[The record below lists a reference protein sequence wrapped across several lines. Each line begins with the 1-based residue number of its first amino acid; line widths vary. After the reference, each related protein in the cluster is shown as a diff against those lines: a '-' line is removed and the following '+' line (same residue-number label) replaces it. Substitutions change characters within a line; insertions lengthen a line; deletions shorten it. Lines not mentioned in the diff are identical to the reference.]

1 MQQNTISKRYH
12 LTQKLGEGG
21 MGTVYHAHDRL
32 TGQAVALKL
41 VNANPV
47 NLHTNSRS
55 SNPSNDPRLSL
66 AHEFQMM
73 ASLRHP
79 HIVTVLDYG
88 FGRDSQPFFT
98 MTLLEN
104 AQTFLQAAHNQ
115 SLQTKVEL
123 TIQVL
128 QALAYIHRRD
138 ILHRDLKPSNVLV
151 KDGHARV
158 ADFGLAQTPDD
169 AHAGIAGTLAY
180 MSPEVLM
187 GDPPSKASDLFA
199 LGVMLYEIISGKH
212 PFVKD
217 NITETITAILS
228 QDPSWDA
235 LDVSLDLVM
244 VIQRL
249 LEKSPADRYQTATEV
264 IQALSEAI
272 EIPLSTETSDI
283 RESFIQAARFVG
295 RETELAQLRMSLDKI
310 VEASKFPLRSDT
322 DQAVGARWLIGGESG
337 VGKSRLVE
345 EIRIRALVQ
354 GVMVVRGQAV
364 AEGGLPY
371 HLWRELLKRM
381 VLVVDLDDQNLSILK
396 HIIPDLPTLL
406 ERDIADYPN
415 ADDRI
420 TFQKR
425 LFSAIEALFRKTLS
439 VMPVLLIAEDLQ
451 WASES
456 LMLLKEVSQL
466 AFDHPLMVIGVY
478 RDDERPNL
486 PSELPDFNHIALKRL
501 NTTEI
506 TRLSQSILGDMGE
519 RPQVIDLLERETEGN
534 VFFLVEVVRALA
546 EDAGSLADIGTATLP
561 SQIFAGGIKRI
572 VEYRLNR
579 ISESARALLN
589 RVAVAGRQI
598 DRKIIAV
605 LAPDVDIEAWLTEC
619 VNAAVLN
626 VADGEYRFAH
636 DKLREGVLLH
646 LTDDQSRQYN
656 AQVASAIETVYAD
669 TIENFAGVLAQHYYK
684 AQNPQKEAHYTL
696 IAAEQAENAYDHL
709 EARRLYERLLAMHA
723 VQFSDNPTLY
733 LAKVFYGIG
742 RAYYGVSDYDGVR
755 QWQKKALE
763 KAHEA
768 NDLRLIAHAEYALG
782 EVDMRQGNFESA
794 ISLIQA
800 SKEKYE
806 QLKEHKQFAYCL
818 SSIAMMQSRL
828 NASNQEMQQFMRQ
841 SLDIMRTTGDEVAI
855 ARALNNYAI
864 SIDMS
869 GDLEGALEI
878 YHESLTMRRRIN
890 DRAGI
895 SYSLNNIGAVLTDLG
910 RYDEA
915 INYLMEARK
924 YMLAIGEKI
933 SIATNASAIG
943 DLNMKIGQLAES
955 RKWQLE
961 SLKIRQQ
968 TQDKHGIV
976 KSYELLIQLEL
987 KEDNPIGTWDWFE
1000 KLLDMLDPQNQDTFF
1015 MKKDIILAAR
1025 DIFKHIGDHAKALI
1039 VVVAL
1044 YQDRVSRNYPV
1055 DQSEKD
1061 IAELQ
1066 TKLGDAYA
1074 EVRALADKE
1083 TLDTVIEKLR
1093 DEYKPKFQD
1102 ASC

>member
-1 MQQNTISKRYH
+1 MHENTISKRYH

-55 SNPSNDPRLSL
+55 SNPSNDPNLSL

-79 HIVTVLDYG
+79 HIITVLDYG
-88 FGRDSQPFFT
+88 FGCDSQPFFT

-115 SLQTKVEL
+115 TLKTKVEL

-128 QALAYIHRRD
+128 QALAYIPGRD

-228 QDPSWDA
+228 QDPLWDA

-264 IQALSEAI
+264 IQALSEAL
-272 EIPLSTETSDI
+272 EIPLSAETSDI

-295 RETELAQLRMSLDKI
+295 RETELAQLRMSVDKI
-310 VEASKFPLRSDT
+310 VEASKFPLRGDT

-345 EIRIRALVQ
+345 EVRIRALVH
-354 GVMVVRGQAV
+354 GVMVVRGQAIT
-364 AEGGLPY
+364 EGGLPY

-381 VLVVDLDDQNLSILK
+381 VLMVDIDDQDLSVLK
-396 HIIPDLPTLL
+396 EIVPDLPTLL

-425 LFSAIEALFRKTLS
+425 LFSAVEEVFRKTLS

-456 LMLLKEVSQL
+456 LTLLKEVSQL

-486 PSELPDFNHIALKRL
+486 SSELPDFNHIALNRL
-501 NTTEI
+501 NTAEI

-572 VEYRLNR
+572 VDYRLNR
-579 ISESARALLN
+579 ISEPSRELLN

-605 LAPDVDIEAWLTEC
+605 ITPDVDIEAWLTEC

-626 VADGEYRFAH
+626 VADGIYRFAH

-646 LTDDQSRQYN
+646 LTDDQTRVYN
-656 AQVASAIETVYAD
+656 AQVASAIETVYMD
-669 TIENFAGVLAQHYYK
+669 TIESFAGVLAQHYYK
-684 AQNPQKEAHYTL
+684 ADNPQKEAHYAF
-696 IAAEQAENAYDHL
+696 IAAKQAESAYDHA
-709 EARRLYERLLAMHA
+709 ESRRLYERLLAMHA
-723 VQFSDNPTLY
+723 EQFSDNPTVY
-733 LAKVFYGIG
+733 LAKIYHGLG
-742 RAYYGVSDYDGVR
+742 RAYYGVSDFENVLL
-755 QWQKKALE
+755 WQTKSLE
-763 KAHEA
+763 LAKQADNLFAIAEAEHAIGEAHF
-768 NDLRLIAHAEYALG
+768 
-782 EVDMRQGNFESA
+782 RQGNYDNA
-794 ISLIQA
+794 VQWTQA
-800 SKEKYE
+800 SLEHYQ
-806 QLKEHKQFAYCL
+806 QLGEHKKATY
-818 SSIAMMQSRL
+818 
-828 NASNQEMQQFMRQ
+828 
-841 SLDIMRTTGDEVAI
+841 SLMSLGVVQARTGALQDAIKTNLQALEQMKRTDDEIAI
-855 ARALNNYAI
+855 ARSMNNYAI
-864 SIDMS
+864 CIDMS
-869 GDLEGALEI
+869 GDYDRALEI
-878 YHESLTMRRRIN
+878 YHETLAIRRRIN
-890 DRAGI
+890 DRSGI
-895 SYSLNNIGAVLTDLG
+895 SYSLNNIGAVLTDMK

-915 INYLMEARK
+915 ITYLMEARK
-924 YMLAIGEKI
+924 YMLPIGEKLA
-933 SIATNASAIG
+933 IATNAASIG
-943 DLNMKIGQLAES
+943 DLNRDMGNFEEA
-955 RKWQLE
+955 RRWHME
-961 SLKIRQQ
+961 SLKIRQRIN
-968 TQDKHGIV
+968 DKPGLV
-976 KSYELLIQLEL
+976 NSYRALGRLEL
-987 KEDNPIGTWDWFE
+987 GENNPSVAWDWLELIMALIDPASTDQNFI
-1000 KLLDMLDPQNQDTFF
+1000 KRDVVLLAY
-1015 MKKDIILAAR
+1015 DIL
-1025 DIFKHIGDHAKALI
+1025 KHIQADAKVLELAI
-1039 VVVAL
+1039 VL
-1044 YQDRVSRNYPV
+1044 RNDLLNRNYPV
-1055 DQSEKD
+1055 DRFDKD

-1066 TKLGDAYA
+1066 HKLGDAY
-1074 EVRALADKE
+1074 ETIRTQADNQ
-1083 TLDTVIEKLR
+1083 TLDTVIEKLY
-1093 DEYKPKFQD
+1093 DEYKPNFQD
-1102 ASC
+1102 T